1 MGKGDLLTSKAMVSQ
16 RKRDIRS
23 RLCDCF
29 SRYKQIVVVSL
40 DNVSTNQIHAA
51 RAILQQGEHK
61 GEMIIGKNT
70 LIKKALKFMTEA
82 PNPSSDDYEDHKN
95 HTQDPKL
102 LALIPLMKLN
112 VGLIFS
118 EEPYIELRE
127 KVEAEK
133 IKMPAR
139 TGIPAPCDVVLPVGP
154 TGVEV
159 GKIDLFHKLNIQ
171 CKTVKSAIEINK
183 EVKIITKGEKV
194 SEGATQMCKLLQIV
208 PFEYSLSFQYVF
220 IDGVVLDQSII
231 EMPLD
236 KVQDAFESYCGF
248 LTAVSLGGDIPN
260 ALSVPQFLANGFKT
274 CLAIGSESGYEFD
287 ALKQALEASQNQ
299 AATTT
304 VTETKVET
312 KVEEAAPAQDE
323 SESEDMDM
331 GGLFD

>member
-1 MGKGDLLTSKAMVSQ
+1 MVNQ
-16 RKRDIRS
+16 RKRDIVS

-29 SRYKQIVVVSL
+29 TRYKQIVVVSL

-51 RAILQQGEHK
+51 RAILQAGEHK

-70 LIKKALKFMTEA
+70 LIKKALKFKTEA
-82 PNPSSDDYEDHKN
+82 PNPSSEDYEDHKK

-102 LALIPLMKLN
+102 TSLIPLMKLN

-118 EEPYIELRE
+118 EEPYMELRT

-183 EVKIITKGEKV
+183 EVRIITKGEKV

-208 PFEYSLSFQYVF
+208 PFEYSLSFQYVY
-220 IDGVVLDQSII
+220 IEGVVLDHEII

-236 KVQDAFESYCGF
+236 KITDAFEQYAGF
-248 LTAVSLGGDIPN
+248 LTALSLGANIPN
-260 ALSVPQFLANGFKT
+260 ALSVPQFLANGFKSL
-274 CLAIGSESGYEFD
+274 LAIGAESGYEFD
-287 ALKQALEASQNQ
+287 QLVQAMAASANVQ
-299 AATTT
+299 AAPTQANNAGGAKQ
-304 VTETKVET
+304 EAKQ
-312 KVEEAAPAQDE
+312 EEAAPEEDDAS
-323 SESEDMDM
+323 SEGFDLGD
-331 GGLFD
+331 LF